1 MRGIARP
8 NSERKAALK
17 LYATTTLSA
26 EQIAKRMN
34 IPSRTVTTW
43 VRPIARS
50 RYRYRGGDAQEYQ
63 RNMDI
68 ARQKVYQGSAVI
80 DACTLTD
87 TTPNSYYKYLE
98 KNPFRTKI
106 EILLSQIEEA
116 KSFTTVEEYQ
126 AWIKKLSTL
135 LKSRSIIQQEK

>member
-8 NSERKAALK
+8 NSERLAAIK
-17 LYATTTLSA
+17 LYATTTLSV
-26 EQIAKRMN
+26 EQIAARMK
-34 IPSRTVTTW
+34 IPSRTIATW

-50 RYRYRGGDAQEYQ
+50 RYRYRGGDEQEYQ
-63 RNMDI
+63 RNMAI
-68 ARQKVYQGSAVI
+68 ARQKAYQGYAVI

-98 KNPFRTKI
+98 KHPFKTKM
-106 EILLSQIEEA
+106 EVLLEQLEET

-126 AWIKKLSTL
+126 TWIKKLPAL
-135 LKSRSIIQQEK
+135 IKSRNP